1 MILALLEEAFENHG
15 VHQVIS
21 QLAEALK
28 EAEDNATDSPAIDHL
43 DGLNQAVGYID
54 RRLSFAS
61 PVLTSAGRLNQLQKS
76 AQATLNE
83 LNQYNSNSNPGHL
96 TNALNQVDAA
106 LNNAR
111 LLISIEEPDSGAR
124 ASDAVSFK
132 RLAEKVI
139 SELRTK
145 TEEVI
150 ESSDKVADSLQV
162 SEHRLTELN
171 DELESLDKQISDKLE
186 GIDTKFSEKES
197 EREKIFEDDQH
208 NFKGSFEEL
217 ETSLKESVQKLI
229 DDISEKKEDA
239 EKIVQLVGNIGLTG
253 NYRGIAERERDAANL
268 MRWIALGCFASMF
281 IIIGLTLFYSVKNG
295 FDPWLTGYRFIA
307 GLVLII
313 PATYAAK
320 ESSRH
325 RTIEER
331 NKRTELELASIDAYL
346 ENLPNESKHKIKEA
360 LSNSFFGQA
369 NDADE
374 QAHGDSVSSR
384 SLISLLKDA
393 ISALGKK

>member
-1 MILALLEEAFENHG
+1 MILALLEEAFESHG

-21 QLAEALK
+21 QLTEALK
-28 EAEDNATDSPAIDHL
+28 EAEDEATDSPAIDYL
-43 DGLNQAVGYID
+43 DGLKQAVSYIE
-54 RRLSFAS
+54 RRLSLAS
-61 PVLTSAGRLNQLQKS
+61 PVLTSAGRLNQLKKA

-96 TNALNQVDAA
+96 TNASNQVDAA

-111 LLISIEEPDSGAR
+111 LLISIGEPDGGVK

-171 DELESLDKQISDKLE
+171 DELESLDKKISVKLE
-186 GIDTKFSEKES
+186 EVDTKFSEKES
-197 EREKIFEDDQH
+197 EREKVFEEDQDS
-208 NFKGSFEEL
+208 FKGSFEEL
-217 ETSLKESVQKLI
+217 ENSLNEDAKKLI
-229 DDISEKKEDA
+229 SDISEKKDEA
-239 EKIVQLVGNIGLTG
+239 ERIVQLVGNIGLTG
-253 NYRGIAERERDAANL
+253 NYRGIAERERNAANL

-281 IIIGLTLFYSVKNG
+281 VVIGLTLFYSVKNG

-325 RTIEER
+325 SEV
-331 NKRTELELASIDAYL
+331 D
-346 ENLPNESKHKIKEA
+346 P
-360 LSNSFFGQA
+360 
-369 NDADE
+369 
-374 QAHGDSVSSR
+374 VSWTT
-384 SLISLLKDA
+384 
-393 ISALGKK
+393 

>member
-1 MILALLEEAFENHG
+1 MALLEEAFESHG

-21 QLAEALK
+21 QLTEALK
-28 EAEDNATDSPAIDHL
+28 EAEDKATDSPAIDHL
-43 DGLNQAVGYID
+43 DGLKQAVSYID
-54 RRLSFAS
+54 RRLSLAS

-76 AQATLNE
+76 AQATLSE
-83 LNQYNSNSNPGHL
+83 LNQYNSNLNPGHL
-96 TNALNQVDAA
+96 TNASNQVDAA

-111 LLISIEEPDSGAR
+111 LLISIDEPDSGVR

-145 TEEVI
+145 TDEVI
-150 ESSDKVADSLQV
+150 ESSDKVAESLQV

-171 DELESLDKQISDKLE
+171 DELESLDKKMSGKLDE
-186 GIDTKFSEKES
+186 VDTKFSEKES
-197 EREKIFEDDQH
+197 EWKKIFEEDQG

-217 ETSLKESVQKLI
+217 EISLKEDAKKLI
-229 DDISEKKEDA
+229 DEISEKKDEA
-239 EKIVQLVGNIGLTG
+239 ERIVQLVGNIGLTG
-253 NYRGIAERERDAANL
+253 NYRGIAERERGAANL

-281 IIIGLTLFYSVKNG
+281 LVIGLTLFFSVKNG

-325 RTIEER
+325 RAIEER

-374 QAHGDSVSSR
+374 QTHIDSVSSG

-393 ISALGKK
+393 ISALSKK